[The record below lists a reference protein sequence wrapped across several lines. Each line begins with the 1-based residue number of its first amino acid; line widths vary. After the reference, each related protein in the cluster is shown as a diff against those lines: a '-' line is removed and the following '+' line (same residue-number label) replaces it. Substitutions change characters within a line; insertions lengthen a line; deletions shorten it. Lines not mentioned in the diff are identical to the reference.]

1 MTGGT
6 VATTRESHK
15 YKTLVTYTGQ
25 AKIAAAAL
33 NGTKVNITTA
43 VVGDGGGTYYAPTAD
58 MTELKNEV
66 WRGEIANKKI
76 NSASANMIDVKVVLD
91 GTVGG
96 WTIREAGLIDE
107 DGDLIAIC
115 NLPDTEKAVI
125 LDGVASALTILLH
138 VVFTNVDVVTFAV
151 DPSVDHVTAHEL
163 DSVIQSHNDDQNA
176 HADLLPSTELIT
188 LDHGLGAWPQVMIT
202 AYRYGAGMGGAGEG
216 PAGGSDAVQA
226 PVRAVFHGSGSL
238 TVYTTEAIARPGTAK
253 DVRKISDTEYIVTY
267 DGDDTSAVYIQ
278 LLCAPKLRIEDFL
291 SYKFITLHHGLGTY
305 PQVIAGA
312 LRYGAGMGAI
322 GEGPA
327 GGTDLKQVF
336 VRVEYQDRDTLTIY
350 TTEDVARPNVQK
362 EIYKAGDCD
371 YAVAYKENGVDSVH
385 IQLIASKE
393 KMVLPEKV
401 VVSPNLGLKIL
412 EE

>member
-1 MTGGT
+1 MSVEIEMAKQEYG
-6 VATTRESHK
+6 
-15 YKTLVTYTGQ
+15 TLVTEYGE
-25 AKIAAAAL
+25 AATVKAWM
-33 NGTKVNITTA
+33 NGEKVEIVRFA
-43 VVGDGGGTYYAPTAD
+43 VGDANGAYYSPDAA
-58 MTELKNEV
+58 MTQLIHEV
-66 WRGEIANKKI
+66 WSGDVAEIEVDEKRPNEIRVHAYI
-76 NSASANMIDVKVVLD
+76 PPD
-91 GTVGG
+91 VGG
-96 WTIREAGLIDE
+96 FIIREAALFDKKNNM
-107 DGDLIAIC
+107 IAIC
-115 NLPDTEKAVI
+115 NFPALNK
-125 LDGVASALTILLH
+125 VAIESGAIGDFH
-138 VVFTNVDVVTFAV
+138 IYMSVFFTHAEAV
-151 DPSVDHVTAHEL
+151 DFVVDMSVVNATKEDLRKHNESKSSHLDLFQNMGSVVEL
-163 DSVIQSHNDDQNA
+163 
-176 HADLLPSTELIT
+176 TT
-188 LDHGLGAWPQVMIT
+188 LDHRLNAYPQVMLT

-216 PAGGSDAVQA
+216 PTGGSDAVQA
-226 PVRAVFHGSGSL
+226 PARAVFHGSGSL

-253 DVRKISDTEYIVTY
+253 EVRKISDTEYIVTY

-336 VRVEYQDRDTLTIY
+336 VRVEYHDRDTLTIY
-350 TTEDVARPNVQK
+350 TTENVARPNVQK

-371 YAVAYKENGVDSVH
+371 YAVAYKADGVDSVH